1 MKTSKIIYGIVMIL
15 CIALFFTV
23 PFLDMDFDCAG
34 ALWFLSMMGVVIFS
48 ALLFDVGNGEG
59 LKDWRHDTHHE
70 G

>member
-1 MKTSKIIYGIVMIL
+1 MRTSRIIYGIVMIL

-48 ALLFDVGNGEG
+48 ALTFDIHNEKD
-59 LKDWRHDTHHE
+59 LKD
-70 G
+70 